1 MLRPKRGVP
10 IAALWKVLAG
20 GLLPVFFGCAFLY
33 NYLVPAQGGVRE
45 DTYLSIGLA
54 LTGVG
59 VIILVLPVRSHDR
72 ASRRIALVGMF
83 LAMIGVGIVIYVA
96 VRGTALPEEAQ
107 RALDAY
113 VREKDVE
120 GRSHAVDYVW
130 LGQVIHF
137 QPDTDDALTVS
148 VYCVIIDP
156 PLEDGRNAFFLQSGE
171 LPPVDGCEG
180 SPETYSPITCWSDDP
195 PDVLPEQAYF
205 VAIPQVDAW
214 KAGGCAHVDEV
225 TNADFDLD

>member
-33 NYLVPAQGGVRE
+33 NYLAPAQGGVRE

-59 VIILVLPVRSHDR
+59 VMILVLLVRSHER
-72 ASRRIALVGMF
+72 SSRRVAFVGVF
-83 LAMIGVGIVIYVA
+83 VAMIAVAIVTYIA
-96 VRGTALPEEAQ
+96 IRGTALPEEAR

-113 VREKDVE
+113 VLDQGGDDYSV
-120 GRSHAVDYVW
+120 SYVW

-137 QPDTDDALTVS
+137 QPDTDDLTIW

-156 PLEDGRNAFFLQSGE
+156 PLASSGRNAFFLQSGE

-214 KAGGCAHVDEV
+214 KAGGCSHVDEV